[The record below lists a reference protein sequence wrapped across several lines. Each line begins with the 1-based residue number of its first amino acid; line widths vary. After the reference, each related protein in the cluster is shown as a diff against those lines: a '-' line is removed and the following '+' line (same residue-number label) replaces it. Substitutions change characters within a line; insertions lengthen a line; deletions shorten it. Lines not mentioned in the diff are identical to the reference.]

1 MDRLASRLGEIAA
14 KRKEIAGDPP
24 RVPPSSAGGGW
35 VTADRRPASGCGA
48 ARAAGNLSDQSGVF
62 RTRLSTKLVY

>member
-24 RVPPSSAGGGW
+24 RVPRSRVGRGGG
-35 VTADRRPASGCGA
+35 AAACRLARASGTP
-48 ARAAGNLSDQSGVF
+48 RVAGNLSDQSGVF